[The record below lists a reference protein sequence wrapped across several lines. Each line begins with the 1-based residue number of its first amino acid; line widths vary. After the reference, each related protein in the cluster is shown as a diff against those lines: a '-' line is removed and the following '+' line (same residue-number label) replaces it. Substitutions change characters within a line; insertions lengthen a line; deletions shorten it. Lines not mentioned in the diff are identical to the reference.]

1 MSEIKKAGAKHMP
14 DNSNPMK
21 PRDRFDYSAIIDR
34 PPLKLPGDARIVVWP
49 IVNVEEWEVERPMPR
64 KILPAP
70 TGVEISPDLP
80 NWTWYEYGMRVG
92 FWRMFKAFEKRNIT
106 PTLSLNARICETYER
121 VAAAARDADWEFLS
135 HSYIQMPIHKLE
147 DEEAN
152 LIKTIDVIENFIGKR
167 PIGWMGP
174 GLGQTYDSPD
184 LLTKHG
190 VKYSADWVFDD
201 EPVRVKTK
209 NGPLVTIPYTVELND
224 IPMMLVQNH
233 ESPYFAQQVKDHFD
247 CLWEEGA
254 ERAKIMAIGVHPYV
268 SGVPH
273 RIKYLE
279 KVLDYMAAKE
289 GTLFWTGE
297 QILKWFNSQTS
308 D

>member
-1 MSEIKKAGAKHMP
+1 MT
-14 DNSNPMK
+14 SNTGK
-21 PRDRFDYSAIIDR
+21 PRDRVAYSAITER
-34 PPLKLPGDARIVVWP
+34 PPLKLPDDNRIVVWP

-80 NWTWYEYGMRVG
+80 NWSWYEYGMRVG
-92 FWRMFKAFEKRNIT
+92 FWRMKRAFDERGIT
-106 PTLSLNARICETYER
+106 PSLSLNARICETYEP
-121 VAAAARDADWEFLS
+121 VARAALDGGWEFLA
-135 HSYIQMPIHKLE
+135 HSYVQMPVHKLE

-152 LIKTIDVIENFIGKR
+152 LLKTLEVIEQFTGKK
-167 PIGWMGP
+167 PAGWMGP
-174 GLGQTYDSPD
+174 GLGQTYDTPD

-201 EPVRVKTK
+201 EPIVIDTA
-209 NGPLVTIPYTVELND
+209 NGPLVTLPYTVELND
-224 IPMMLVQNH
+224 IPMMLVQHH
-233 ESPYFAQQVKDHFD
+233 ESEYFARQVTDHFD
-247 CLWEEGA
+247 RLWQEGE

-279 KVLDYMAAKE
+279 QVLDYMASRP

-297 QILKWFNSQTS
+297 QILDWFNTTRG
-308 D
+308 